1 MATNRVMADG
11 YHLSVVCDN
20 PTVPQTGDPVRF
32 GYLTGVALTD
42 EVEGGN
48 PAGYTSVD
56 FGPRVWKLS
65 VKAIDGSGSS
75 AVAVGDAIYYVDAD
89 TPKLSK
95 KTAGYL
101 FGIAL
106 ETITGNATATIKVLK
121 IPGPGSGAFGTG
133 TVTASNLGAGAVETA
148 KIAANAVT
156 TAKLTA
162 TMGIGVYQLPLHAAR
177 IIASNDIG
185 VKNATDGGAV
195 SKDTTPIFER
205 VNGATDKALR
215 LRWAASDSAEIQLPT
230 FAYPPDLDDAA
241 AVEVHLLAAMAGAT
255 NTPVIAVSYFEGLG
269 DTNAG
274 GNTAAVTGTGIA
286 EYTVTIAAGDVGA
299 HPTFANIGLTPAA
312 HTTDALYVYAAWI
325 EYTRK

>member
-1 MATNRVMADG
+1 MATNRVQADG
-11 YHLSVVCDN
+11 YQMSVVCDN
-20 PTVPQTGDPVRF
+20 PAVPQTGDPVRY

-48 PAGYTSVD
+48 PAGYTTVD
-56 FGPRVWKLS
+56 FGPRVWKMS
-65 VKAIDGSGSS
+65 VKATDGGSS
-75 AVAVGDAIYYVDAD
+75 AVAAGDAIYYVDAD

-95 KTAGYL
+95 KTSGYL
-101 FGIAL
+101 FGVAL
-106 ETITGNATATIKVLK
+106 EAITGNATATIKVLK
-121 IPGPGSGAFGTG
+121 IPGPGSGAFGSG
-133 TVTASNLGAGAVETA
+133 TVTATNLGANAVETA

-162 TMGIGVYQLPLHAAR
+162 TLGVGVLQLPIGAAR
-177 IIASNDIG
+177 IIATNDIG
-185 VKNATDGGAV
+185 VKNATDGGTV

-230 FAYPPDLDDAA
+230 FIYPPDLDDAA
-241 AVEVHLLAAMAGAT
+241 AVEVHLLAAMSGAT
-255 NTPVIAVSYFEGLG
+255 NTPVIGVAYFEGLG

-299 HPTFANIGLTPAA
+299 HPTFATIGLTPAA
-312 HTTDALYVYAAWI
+312 HTTDAIHLYGAWI